1 VSPTALKS
9 GFEGLR
15 IVLALMIFATF
26 NAILHFATS
35 KTLLGGNVLS
45 GKGNLTWEV
54 RLQRE

>member
-1 VSPTALKS
+1 
-9 GFEGLR
+9 
-15 IVLALMIFATF
+15 MIFATF
-26 NAILHFATS
+26 NAILHFATP